1 MARNTALLTVAATLA
16 LLMAGLF
23 VTLRGGEPAAAQEM
37 LTLIE
42 HVTNEQ
48 VVDLSDEGDTV
59 GDTLVFSNEL
69 YDDQNANMV
78 GRSHG
83 SCMRTV
89 VGESWDC
96 TFTNTLE
103 NGSLVVT
110 GPFYDDGTGTFAI
123 TGGTGDYAGASG
135 QMSLQASASSTAES
149 PEWEFAFEIG

>member
-1 MARNTALLTVAATLA
+1 MARNTALLTVAVTLA
-16 LLMAGLF
+16 LLLAGNL
-23 VTLRGGEPAAAQEM
+23 VIQRGEPAAAQEM

-48 VVDLSDEGDTV
+48 VVDLSDEGDSV

-89 VGESWDC
+89 V
-96 TFTNTLE
+96 
-103 NGSLVVT
+103 
-110 GPFYDDGTGTFAI
+110 
-123 TGGTGDYAGASG
+123 
-135 QMSLQASASSTAES
+135 
-149 PEWEFAFEIG
+149 